1 MTQFCCV
8 TDLGLTDHH
17 RVGRAQKESWKG
29 HSCARFLEPSFL
41 PSQVLDFAASISGVS
56 ESRRTADGPAF

>member
-1 MTQFCCV
+1 MQFCCV

-29 HSCARFLEPSFL
+29 HSCARFLKLSFF
-41 PSQVLDFAASISGVS
+41 PSQVPDCAASISGVS
-56 ESRRTADGPAF
+56 ESRRTADRPTF

>member
-1 MTQFCCV
+1 MQFCCV
-8 TDLGLTDHH
+8 ADLGLIDHH

-41 PSQVLDFAASISGVS
+41 PSQVPDFAASISGVS
-56 ESRRTADGPAF
+56 ESQRTADGPAF